1 MYNDLESLI
10 QRLSQRSS
18 YAFQVYIYIFLL
30 KQRVILRVSC
40 VFGSRWW
47 VHLISTYDALYD
59 MQSPI
64 ETCKAPQNNIIESI

>member
-1 MYNDLESLI
+1 MYNDIESLI
-10 QRLSQRSS
+10 QLVATQFVRV
-18 YAFQVYIYIFLL
+18 QVYIYIFIL
-30 KQRVILRVSC
+30 KQRVFLRVSC

>member
-10 QRLSQRSS
+10 QLVATQFVRVPS
-18 YAFQVYIYIFLL
+18 IYIFFIFQ
-30 KQRVILRVSC
+30 QRVILRVSC